1 MTKSVGFSK
10 ILKNG
15 MGMSENRNFL
25 HLQENNLVHKIILK
39 LTFLHFMA
47 QMNAN
52 LRPAE
57 HPNIEKIVK
66 IFLCA
71 FIATNLL

>member
-10 ILKNG
+10 ILKND

-25 HLQENNLVHKIILK
+25 YLQENNLVHKIILK

-57 HPNIEKIVK
+57 HPNIK